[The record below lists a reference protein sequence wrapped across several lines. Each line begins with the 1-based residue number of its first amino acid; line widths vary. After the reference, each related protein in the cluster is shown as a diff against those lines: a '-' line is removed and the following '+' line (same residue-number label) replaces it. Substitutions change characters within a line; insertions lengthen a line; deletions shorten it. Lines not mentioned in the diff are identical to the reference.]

1 MSGICRSIERP
12 QDMIAFQKAPSLV
25 SALTLAVCLGAA
37 CTPLSTLV
45 VGRTFA
51 AEKAVP
57 AEKNPPGDIPD
68 TQVFIDY
75 ASPQGFTMKVP
86 EGWARS
92 DRSDGA
98 SFVDKLDGVVLS
110 VASADAAPTVESAKT
125 DYVPKLE
132 ASGRAVRVT
141 AVKQVKLP
149 AGAAIRIV
157 YTSNSEP
164 NAVTNKQVRLEN
176 ERYLYFK
183 DGKLVTLELYAP
195 KGADNVD
202 QWQLMSNSLQWK

>member
-1 MSGICRSIERP
+1 MKHISSTTRTLP
-12 QDMIAFQKAPSLV
+12 T
-25 SALTLAVCLGAA
+25 LTLAVALGTMGAFFPA
-37 CTPLSTLV
+37 IGGQAV
-45 VGRTFA
+45 A

-68 TQVFIDY
+68 SQVFIDY
-75 ASPQGFTMKVP
+75 ASSQGFTMKVP

-92 DRSDGA
+92 DRADGA
-98 SFVDKLDGVVLS
+98 SFIDKLDGVVVS
-110 VASADAAPTVESAKT
+110 ASKAATAPTVESAKAT
-125 DYVPKLE
+125 SVPELE
-132 ASGRAVRVT
+132 KAERAVKVT
-141 AVKQVKLP
+141 AVKEVKLP
-149 AGAAIRIV
+149 AGPAIRIV

-164 NAVTNKQVRLEN
+164 NAVTNKQIRLEN

-202 QWQLMSNSLQWK
+202 QWQLMSNSFTWK

>member
-1 MSGICRSIERP
+1 MKTHFRKPIGILP
-12 QDMIAFQKAPSLV
+12 V
-25 SALTLAVCLGAA
+25 LAVAACLGTTAA
-37 CTPLSTLV
+37 LVPLLGSLPAS
-45 VGRTFA
+45 A
-51 AEKAVP
+51 AEKPVQP
-57 AEKNPPGDIPD
+57 EKNPPGDIPD

-75 ASPQGFTMKVP
+75 TSPEGFAIKVP

-98 SFVDKLDGVVLS
+98 SFVDKLDGVVVSVSS
-110 VASADAAPTVESAKT
+110 VAAAPTVDSAKA
-125 DYVPKLE
+125 DYVAKLE
-132 ASGRAVRVT
+132 ASGRAVRVS

-164 NAVTNKQVRLEN
+164 NAVTNRQVRLEN

-183 DGKLVTLELYAP
+183 DGKLVALELYAP

-202 QWQLMSNSLQWK
+202 QWQLMSSSFRWK

>member
-1 MSGICRSIERP
+1 MT
-12 QDMIAFQKAPSLV
+12 AFHHKIGRLLPA
-25 SALTLAVCLGAA
+25 ATLATCLGAA
-37 CTPLSTLV
+37 GMLLP
-45 VGRTFA
+45 GIGTFPALA

-68 TQVFIDY
+68 TQVFINY
-75 ASPQGFTMKVP
+75 VSPEGFTMKVP

-92 DRSDGA
+92 DRADGA
-98 SFVDKLDGVVLS
+98 SFVDKLDGVV
-110 VASADAAPTVESAKT
+110 VAVSKADAAPTAESAKA

-132 ASGRAVRVT
+132 ASGQAIRVT

-149 AGAAIRIV
+149 AGPAIRIV

-202 QWQLMSNSLQWK
+202 QWQLMSNSFQWK

>member
-1 MSGICRSIERP
+1 MRNASCSVIYSTAALVFVAGIL
-12 QDMIAFQKAPSLV
+12 ALV
-25 SALTLAVCLGAA
+25 STLPA
-37 CTPLSTLV
+37 S
-45 VGRTFA
+45 A
-51 AEKAVP
+51 AETAVP

-68 TQVFIDY
+68 TQVFIAY
-75 ASPQGFTMKVP
+75 ASPEGFTMQVP

-92 DRSDGA
+92 DRPDGA
-98 SFVDKLDGVVLS
+98 SFVDKLDGVVVS
-110 VASADAAPTVESAKT
+110 VAKTNASPTVERAKA

-132 ASGRAVRVT
+132 AVERAVKVT
-141 AVKQVKLP
+141 AIKPVKLP
-149 AGAAIRIV
+149 AGPAIRIL

-164 NAVTNKQVRLEN
+164 NAVTGKQVRLEN

-202 QWQLMSNSLQWK
+202 QWQLMSQSFRWN

>member
-1 MSGICRSIERP
+1 
-12 QDMIAFQKAPSLV
+12 MITAHRKIRRIVPK
-25 SALTLAVCLGAA
+25 LAIAACLGATSA
-37 CTPLSTLV
+37 LLPGFGSLPA
-45 VGRTFA
+45 FA

-75 ASPQGFTMKVP
+75 TSPQGFTIKVP

-92 DRSDGA
+92 DRADGA
-98 SFVDKLDGVVLS
+98 SFIDKLDGVVVS
-110 VASADAAPTVESAKT
+110 MSKADAAPTVESAKA
-125 DYVPKLE
+125 DYVQKLE
-132 ASGRAVRVT
+132 ATGRAIRVS

-164 NAVTNKQVRLEN
+164 NAVTSKQVRLEN

-195 KGADNVD
+195 KGADNID
-202 QWQLMSNSLQWK
+202 QWQLMSNSLRWR

>member
-1 MSGICRSIERP
+1 MKTLSRKTIGVLP
-12 QDMIAFQKAPSLV
+12 VLAV
-25 SALTLAVCLGAA
+25 SACLGMTAA
-37 CTPLSTLV
+37 LVPLSGSLPAS
-45 VGRTFA
+45 A
-51 AEKAVP
+51 AEKPVQQ
-57 AEKNPPGDIPD
+57 EKNPPGDIPD

-75 ASPQGFTMKVP
+75 TSPEGFTLKVP

-92 DRSDGA
+92 DRADGA
-98 SFVDKLDGVVLS
+98 SFVDKLDGVVVS
-110 VASADAAPTVESAKT
+110 VSKVDAAPTVESAKA
-125 DYVPKLE
+125 DYVAKLE
-132 ASGRAVRVT
+132 AAGHAVRVS

-164 NAVTNKQVRLEN
+164 NAVTNRQVRLEN

-183 DGKLVTLELYAP
+183 DGKLVALELYAP

-202 QWQLMSNSLQWK
+202 QWQLMSRSFRWK

>member
-1 MSGICRSIERP
+1 MKDRTRSPRLAARWRAVVLSFGLA
-12 QDMIAFQKAPSLV
+12 IAPMPG
-25 SALTLAVCLGAA
+25 T
-37 CTPLSTLV
+37 
-45 VGRTFA
+45 A
-51 AEKAVP
+51 AEQAVP

-68 TQVFIDY
+68 SQVFIDY

-86 EGWARS
+86 EGWART
-92 DRSDGA
+92 DRADGA
-98 SFVDKLDGVVLS
+98 SFVDKLDGVVLM
-110 VASADAAPTVESAKT
+110 VGKADATPTVDSTKT
-125 DYVPKLE
+125 VYVPALE
-132 ASGRAVRVT
+132 KSERAVKVS
-141 AVKQVKLP
+141 AVKSVKLP

-164 NAVTNKQVRLEN
+164 NQVTNKQVRLEN

-202 QWQLMSNSLQWK
+202 QWQLMSKSFQWK

>member
-1 MSGICRSIERP
+1 
-12 QDMIAFQKAPSLV
+12 MIGFKKAPSLV
-25 SALTLAVCLGAA
+25 SALTLAVCLAA
-37 CTPLSTLV
+37 TCTPISTFV
-45 VGRTFA
+45 VAGASA

-75 ASPQGFTMKVP
+75 VSPQGFTMKVP

-92 DRSDGA
+92 DHADGA
-98 SFVDKLDGVVLS
+98 SFVDKLDGVVVS
-110 VASADAAPTVESAKT
+110 AAKADAAPTVDSVKA
-125 DYVPKLE
+125 DYVPKLQ
-132 ASGRAVRVT
+132 STGRAIRVT

-149 AGAAIRIV
+149 AGPAIRIV

-202 QWQLMSNSLQWK
+202 QWQLMSNSLRWK

>member
-1 MSGICRSIERP
+1 
-12 QDMIAFQKAPSLV
+12 MILFHWKIGRLLPV
-25 SALTLAVCLGAA
+25 LTIAACLGSAGTL
-37 CTPLSTLV
+37 TPGFGSLPA
-45 VGRTFA
+45 FA

-75 ASPQGFTMKVP
+75 AAPQGFTMKVP

-92 DRSDGA
+92 DRADGA
-98 SFVDKLDGVVLS
+98 SFVDKLDGVVVS
-110 VASADAAPTVESAKT
+110 AAKADAAPTVESAKA
-125 DYVPKLE
+125 DYVQKLE
-132 ASGRAVRVT
+132 ATGRAVRVT

-149 AGAAIRIV
+149 AGPAIRIV

-164 NAVTNKQVRLEN
+164 NAVTNKQIRLEN

-183 DGKLVTLELYAP
+183 DGKLITLELYAP

-202 QWQLMSNSLQWK
+202 QWQLMSNSFRWK

>member
-1 MSGICRSIERP
+1 MSAHRKISRIPSI
-12 QDMIAFQKAPSLV
+12 
-25 SALTLAVCLGAA
+25 LTVAACLGAA
-37 CTPLSTLV
+37 VAIAPGFGSLPAS
-45 VGRTFA
+45 A

-75 ASPQGFTMKVP
+75 VSPQGFTMKVP

-92 DRSDGA
+92 DNADGA
-98 SFVDKLDGVVLS
+98 SFVDKLDGVVVS
-110 VASADAAPTVESAKT
+110 AAKADAAPTVESAKA
-125 DYVPKLE
+125 DYVPKLQ
-132 ASGRAVRVT
+132 STGRAIRVT
-141 AVKQVKLP
+141 TVKQVKLP
-149 AGAAIRIV
+149 AGPAIRIV

-202 QWQLMSNSLQWK
+202 QWQLMSNSLRWK

>member
-1 MSGICRSIERP
+1 M
-12 QDMIAFQKAPSLV
+12 
-25 SALTLAVCLGAA
+25 AA
-37 CTPLSTLV
+37 AQ
-45 VGRTFA
+45 A
-51 AEKAVP
+51 AEKAVS

-68 TQVFIDY
+68 SQVFIDY
-75 ASPQGFTMKVP
+75 AAPQGFALKVP

-92 DRSDGA
+92 DHADGA
-98 SFVDKLDGVVLS
+98 SFVDKLDGVVVS
-110 VASADAAPTVESAKT
+110 VAKADALPSVDKAKT
-125 DYVPKLE
+125 DYVAKLE
-132 ASGRAVRVT
+132 AAGRAVRVT

-149 AGAAIRIV
+149 AGPAIRIV

-164 NAVTNKQVRLEN
+164 NTVTNKQVRLEN

-202 QWQLMSNSLQWK
+202 QWQLMSNSFQWQ